1 MLIRKEGDNDD
12 DVRKKLHEQ
21 RLRLELYES
30 IIKLGDERWTK
41 WQDIDSK
48 ATNDGKTL
56 VNELLSIN
64 QYDLALKVT
73 KKRDTTT
80 RSFLH
85 YCLFIVTTDIRNG
98 RRCPC

>member
-1 MLIRKEGDNDD
+1 MLIRKGGDNDD
-12 DVRKKLHEQ
+12 EVRKKLHEQ

-56 VNELLSIN
+56 VNDLLSIN

-73 KKRDTTT
+73 KKRRYDNE
-80 RSFLH
+80 L
-85 YCLFIVTTDIRNG
+85 LFYIIVYL
-98 RRCPC
+98 